1 LVEQMIFV
9 LKVLFFLLLSY
20 DLAEQMDVSIVR
32 RVMSIILIV
41 YQVITWK
48 LHVIENVRAIRQVEF
63 IDS

>member
-1 LVEQMIFV
+1 MIFV

>member
-1 LVEQMIFV
+1 MIFV

-48 LHVIENVRAIRQVEF
+48 SHVIENVRAIRQVEF